1 MSPSLSM
8 IKNITLQTIRQNNLQ
23 KNEQELLQIN
33 NHVAT
38 GDIATAARRHL
49 DFDNTAAFA
58 CVIYPS
64 VLIVH
69 CIAVRATVIDM
80 FHVLKRNRRH
90 TTSVALFGRFRLL
103 LTGRLRTAR
112 RHLGGFSGLNARRF
126 DTARRLPGWFGPL
139 NARGR

>member
-33 NHVAT
+33 NHAAT
-38 GDIATAARRHL
+38 GCVTIATRRHL

-80 FHVLKRNRRH
+80 FHVLERNRRH
-90 TTSVALFGRFRLL
+90 TAAITLFGRFRLL
-103 LTGRLRTAR
+103 LAGGSSTTR
-112 RHLGGFSGLNARRF
+112 RHLDGFSGLNARRF
-126 DTARRLPGWFGPL
+126 DTARRLPDRLGT
-139 NARGR
+139 